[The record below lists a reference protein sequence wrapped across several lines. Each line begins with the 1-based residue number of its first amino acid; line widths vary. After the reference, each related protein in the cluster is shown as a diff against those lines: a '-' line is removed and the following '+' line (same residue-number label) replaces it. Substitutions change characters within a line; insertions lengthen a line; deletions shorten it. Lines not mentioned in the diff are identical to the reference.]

1 MTPPAAPPR
10 PKIVVI
16 EDMPVN
22 IRILHAVLSRDFD
35 VRCATRGAEGL
46 DLVAREHP
54 DLVVLDVMMPEM
66 DGYEVCRRLKADPV
80 TAVIPVIFIT
90 ALDEAEEEAR
100 GLELGAVDYLT
111 KPITPAIVLARVKT
125 HVELK
130 RLRDRLELMTTTDGL
145 TGVVLVV
152 GDGAGGQVG
161 LSRQHQPE
169 GVDHGDAA
177 HRLGNEARGSGLHR
191 PQHRFA
197 PGVAGENHQRYVGVL
212 AVQGFDAAHAVH
224 ARHRKIE
231 QNQPQ
236 LLGGGG
242 CRLGFAEGGRLEHD
256 DVVGQFEQERR
267 QPLAQQLMIVGDQNF
282 QHEPVHCPRS
292 LVVPIPSVM
301 GRVRYYPEG
310 CC

>member
-16 EDMPVN
+16 DDMPVN

-145 TGVVLVV
+145 TGV
-152 GDGAGGQVG
+152 AN
-161 LSRQHQPE
+161 R
-169 GVDHGDAA
+169 
-177 HRLGNEARGSGLHR
+177 R
-191 PQHRFA
+191 
-197 PGVAGENHQRYVGVL
+197 
-212 AVQGFDAAHAVH
+212 GFDACLSREWQRAVRAKSPLSLIMGDIDFFKNFNDHYGHLAGDSCLRRVAEAMAASVSRPADLVARYGGEEFVALLPETEATGARLLAEEMRRRVAELDIPHATSAAAPHVTVSLGVATLVPESRDDPGYLILQADEALYQAKDQGRNRVV
-224 ARHRKIE
+224 ART
-231 QNQPQ
+231 P
-236 LLGGGG
+236 G
-242 CRLGFAEGGRLEHD
+242 
-256 DVVGQFEQERR
+256 
-267 QPLAQQLMIVGDQNF
+267 
-282 QHEPVHCPRS
+282 
-292 LVVPIPSVM
+292 
-301 GRVRYYPEG
+301 
-310 CC
+310 